1 MKHRNTYRYN
11 YSSSYVGQQYTYN
24 EPKKNRKYL
33 LILPL
38 AFIAIIGGVLIKTS
52 FGSKD
57 KTVALDNQD
66 TSKSVL
72 GTNNNQVA
80 KDPPK
85 KINDV
90 LMGQQ
95 INSIISRYPN
105 MQVGVSVIN
114 INDGKQ
120 YNYGVNKGFIAAS
133 TSKLLTA
140 TLFLHQSESG
150 KTSLTQTINN
160 DTAQHQLKS
169 MIVDSD
175 NDAWSAFNTLLTHD
189 ALKAWANQIGMSSY
203 DVENNIDT
211 PSDIALLLSKLYKNE
226 LINQQNTR
234 LLLGYMQNANE
245 AEYIVSA
252 VPKNVNVY
260 HKAGWLDDRI
270 NDTAVIDDG
279 KNPYV
284 LVIYS
289 KVNYGNY
296 DSNSGKTLFKDI
308 TTSTLSQFVN

>member
-1 MKHRNTYRYN
+1 MKHKNTYRYN
-11 YSSSYVGQQYTYN
+11 YSSSYSNQQYVHN
-24 EPKKNRKYL
+24 EPKKSRKYL
-33 LILPL
+33 IVLPTL
-38 AFIAIIGGVLIKTS
+38 VIAIIAGVLIKTS
-52 FGSKD
+52 FSSKN
-57 KTVALDNQD
+57 KTVALDKQD
-66 TSKSVL
+66 SSKTVL
-72 GTNNNQVA
+72 GATDNKAV

-85 KINDV
+85 QINDV

-95 INSIISRYPN
+95 INAIIANYPN

-120 YNYGVNKGFIAAS
+120 YTYGVNKGFIAAS

-140 TLFLHQSESG
+140 TLFLHQAESG
-150 KTSLTQTINN
+150 KTSLSQSINN
-160 DTAQHQLKS
+160 DTAQNQLKS

-175 NDAWSAFNTLLTHD
+175 NDAWVAFNTLMTHD

-203 DVENNIDT
+203 DVESNIDT

-226 LINQQNTR
+226 LINQQNTK

-252 VPKNVNVY
+252 VPKSVNVY

-296 DSNSGKTLFKDI
+296 DSNAGKIMFKDI
-308 TTSTLSQFVN
+308 TSSTLNQFIN